1 MFTADIFNEIKKSV
15 EAAIDNRVSKESLI
29 RFIDSLYEGNTVKA
43 DYTTMLNNIEP
54 YRYFLDAN
62 NRWGIIVSLLHN
74 STEGV
79 YVYYP
84 DTMQFEVKD
93 RFRDEAYQIYE
104 PKQIRLGRVRDVDKA
119 LLVVLF
125 LKDRHE
131 PKLLFVGPDR
141 YQGVILR
148 DAVDENKY
156 YNLDEFSDDYYIDV
170 TRINKEDV
178 K

>member
-1 MFTADIFNEIKKSV
+1 M
-15 EAAIDNRVSKESLI
+15 
-29 RFIDSLYEGNTVKA
+29 
-43 DYTTMLNNIEP
+43 
-54 YRYFLDAN
+54 
-62 NRWGIIVSLLHN
+62 
-74 STEGV
+74 
-79 YVYYP
+79 
-84 DTMQFEVKD
+84 
-93 RFRDEAYQIYE
+93 YE

-131 PKLLFVGPDR
+131 PKLLFAEPNR

-148 DAVDENKY
+148 DTADENKY

-170 TRINKEDV
+170 TMINKEDV